1 MLTVSGKKPRDS
13 RNPHRRPVRTPGM
26 AVLTAT
32 KNQWRT
38 KSESRFSSALDG
50 ARMPGDRKP

>member
-1 MLTVSGKKPRDS
+1 V
-13 RNPHRRPVRTPGM
+13 
-26 AVLTAT
+26 AVLIPT

-50 ARMPGDRKP
+50 AKMPETANREPPQICEDRIKIG

>member
-1 MLTVSGKKPRDS
+1 
-13 RNPHRRPVRTPGM
+13 M

-32 KNQWRT
+32 KNQRRT

-50 ARMPGDRKP
+50 ARMPETASREPPPICEDRIKIRLNLKLIVS

>member
-1 MLTVSGKKPRDS
+1 
-13 RNPHRRPVRTPGM
+13 M

-50 ARMPGDRKP
+50 ARMPETANRDPRRFVKIESSSAEYKN

>member
-1 MLTVSGKKPRDS
+1 V
-13 RNPHRRPVRTPGM
+13 
-26 AVLTAT
+26 AVLIAT

-50 ARMPGDRKP
+50 ARMPETANREPRRFVKIESSSAKM

>member
-1 MLTVSGKKPRDS
+1 
-13 RNPHRRPVRTPGM
+13 M

-38 KSESRFSSALDG
+38 KSQSRFSSVLDG
-50 ARMPGDRKP
+50 ARMPGDRKTVNRRRFANVESKFG